1 MSKKI
6 TKNHVKGLSVT
17 PEFNVSKVRAL
28 SDNEAEE
35 RAKKDP
41 DAPIINSKFA
51 KKARK
56 INQK

>member
-6 TKNHVKGLSVT
+6 TTNHIKGLSVT

-28 SDNEAEE
+28 TEREAEE

-41 DAPIINSKFA
+41 DAPIINSTFA

-56 INQK
+56 LNQK

>member
-6 TKNHVKGLSVT
+6 ITNHVKGLSAAA
-17 PEFNVSKVRAL
+17 EFNVSKVRAL
-28 SDNEAEE
+28 TERETEE

-41 DAPIINSKFA
+41 DAPIINAKFA

-56 INQK
+56 LNK